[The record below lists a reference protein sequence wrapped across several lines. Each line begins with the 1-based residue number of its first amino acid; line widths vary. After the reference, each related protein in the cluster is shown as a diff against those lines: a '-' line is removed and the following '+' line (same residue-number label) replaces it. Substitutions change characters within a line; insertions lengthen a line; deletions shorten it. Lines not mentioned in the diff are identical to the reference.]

1 MSPLAPPNTNA
12 TSTTDFIRLLSRPRD
27 DFLKYSRQEHSKWL
41 IDMAHDICDPAAM
54 RGSLV
59 VWDQT
64 ARRWRIVIPTDPLTT
79 SIYLY
84 DVPVGIIL
92 GLSKLSTR
100 VGKSVT
106 TGSMTGN
113 TSTMGDRVKRR
124 DEVCRVTKFRDPLIN
139 SHICPKHMGDPLA
152 RFTLRNFSPVSP
164 LILPSLSIYDEIF
177 GLSLT
182 KNLDA
187 YFSKYELGL
196 RFVSANHYE
205 CHTFMADTPG
215 WVYTTVGQ
223 VALPTTFPILH
234 GHNASPPQ
242 LHHATNPPP
251 GLLRWHYLQCIIKKF
266 VHADYKNLQNIVYS
280 ELPCQMEGDSDDDGT
295 DSEAEWPSAVWD
307 RGQAVQ
313 VSIKDDE
320 WRRRV
325 IADWVMKV

>member
-1 MSPLAPPNTNA
+1 MSPLAHPNTNT
-12 TSTTDFIRLLSRPRD
+12 TSTTDFICLLSGPRD
-27 DFLKYSRQEHSKWL
+27 DFLKYSHQEHSKWL

-64 ARRWRIVIPTDPLTT
+64 ARQWRIVVPTDLLTA

-106 TGSMTGN
+106 TTTGHA
-113 TSTMGDRVKRR
+113 STMGDRVKHR
-124 DEVCRVTKFRDPLIN
+124 DGVCWVTGSRSPPIN
-139 SHICPKHMGDPLA
+139 SHICPKRMGDH
-152 RFTLRNFSPVSP
+152 FTEFIFHNFSPASP
-164 LILPSLSIYDEIF
+164 PIRGLSIYDERF
-177 GLSLT
+177 GITLSS
-182 KNLDA
+182 NLNAFFDN
-187 YFSKYELGL
+187 YELGL
-196 RFVSANHYE
+196 RFMSANQYK

-223 VALPTTFPILH
+223 VTLPTAFPILH

-242 LHHATNPPP
+242 PHHATNPPP

-266 VHADYKNLQNIVYS
+266 VHADYKSLQNIAYS
-280 ELPCQMEGDSDDDGT
+280 ELPL
-295 DSEAEWPSAVWD
+295 PSAIWD
-307 RGQAVQ
+307 RGRAVQ
-313 VSIKDDE
+313 ASIKDDE

-325 IADWVMKV
+325 IADWVMTV